1 MSGNPLSN
9 TFGNKP
15 FTSPSIEFIILAL
28 NCSDETYLYVK
39 KPPPSIPKIRIVDRI
54 VKASRIYLMVK
65 EAVLKAIG
73 HVSIISFL
81 IILPTVIPLYLI
93 AFTKQQLAE

>member
-1 MSGNPLSN
+1 
-9 TFGNKP
+9 
-15 FTSPSIEFIILAL
+15 
-28 NCSDETYLYVK
+28 
-39 KPPPSIPKIRIVDRI
+39 
-54 VKASRIYLMVK
+54 MVK

-93 AFTKQQLAE
+93 GGMMTRQLQEKVN

>member
-1 MSGNPLSN
+1 M
-9 TFGNKP
+9 
-15 FTSPSIEFIILAL
+15 
-28 NCSDETYLYVK
+28 YVK
-39 KPPPSIPKIRIVDRI
+39 KPPPSIPKTRIVDKI
-54 VKASRIYLMVK
+54 VKASRIFLMVK

-93 AFTKQQLAE
+93 GGIMTKQMEKVN